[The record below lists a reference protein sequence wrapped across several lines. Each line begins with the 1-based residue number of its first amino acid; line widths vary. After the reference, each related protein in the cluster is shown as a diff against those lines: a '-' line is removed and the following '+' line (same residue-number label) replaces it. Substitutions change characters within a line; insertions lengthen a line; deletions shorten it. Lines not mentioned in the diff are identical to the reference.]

1 MPPKKVIKMN
11 LVTLQQPSRIVLGE
25 GAASR
30 FAEETLAHG
39 FKRLFLI
46 TAPPILPLIEGILG
60 QLKAGGIE
68 ISIFDRITAE
78 PALDEVVGII
88 DEARSF
94 GADSVAGIGGGS
106 VLDTAKIVAAFVKSS
121 QQVADCFGT
130 GLIKERGLWCACLP
144 TTSGTGSEV
153 SPNAILLDRA
163 EKLKKGIVSPYLLAD
178 AAYIDP
184 LLTLTVPA
192 KITAETGMDALSH
205 CIESYTNRHAH
216 PVVDGYAL
224 KGIELIAK
232 NLERAV
238 KDGSDREAR
247 AALSLGSY
255 YGGLC
260 LAPVNTAAVHA
271 LSYPLGGEYH
281 ISHGLA
287 NAILLPPVMRFN
299 LASNIQKHAAIARA
313 MGVDCTGL
321 SDREAAE
328 KGVEFVAE
336 LATRCGIPASLTAL
350 GIPQDKVEELADAA
364 MKVTRLLVNNP
375 REVTREDAIAIY
387 NELY

>member
-1 MPPKKVIKMN
+1 MKII
-11 LVTLQQPSRIVLGE
+11 TLQQPSRIVLGE
-25 GAASR
+25 GAAER
-30 FAEETLAHG
+30 FAEEYLAHG
-39 FKRLFLI
+39 FKKLFLL
-46 TAPPILPLIEGILG
+46 TAPPIRPLIAKTIE
-60 QLKAGGIE
+60 QLEAAGTQIR
-68 ISIFDRITAE
+68 IYDRITAE
-78 PALDEVVGII
+78 PALDEALDII
-88 DEARSF
+88 AEAREF
-94 GADSVAGIGGGS
+94 GTDSVAGIGGGS
-106 VLDTAKIVAAFVKSS
+106 VLDTAKIVAAFVNSD

-130 GLIKERGLWCACLP
+130 GLIKRRGVWCACLP

-192 KITAETGMDALSH
+192 KITAETGMDAMTH
-205 CIESYTNRHAH
+205 CIEAYTNKFAH
-216 PVVDGYAL
+216 PTVDRYAL
-224 KGIELIAK
+224 AGIELIAA

-238 KDGSDREAR
+238 KDGADREAR

-287 NAILLPPVMRFN
+287 NAILLPTVMRFN
-299 LASNIQKHAAIARA
+299 MSSDWHKHAMIARA
-313 MGVDCTGL
+313 VGVDCTGL
-321 SDREAAE
+321 TDEEAARR
-328 KGVEFVAE
+328 GVEHIAE
-336 LATRCGIPASLTAL
+336 LSRRCGIPSTLTEL
-350 GIPQDKVEELADAA
+350 GIGRDKVGELADSA

-375 REVTREDAIAIY
+375 REVTREDAVEIY
-387 NELY
+387 NKLY

>member
-1 MPPKKVIKMN
+1 MQII
-11 LVTLQQPSRIVLGE
+11 TLQQPSRVVFGE
-25 GAASR
+25 GAADR
-30 FAEETLAHG
+30 FAEEFLAHG
-39 FKRLFLI
+39 FKKLFLM
-46 TAPPILPLIEGILG
+46 TAPPIRPLIEGIVA
-60 QLKAGGIE
+60 KIEAAGAE
-68 ISIFDRITAE
+68 IKIYDCITAE
-78 PALDEVVGII
+78 PALDEVVEII
-88 DEARSF
+88 DEARAF
-94 GADSVAGIGGGS
+94 GVDSVAGIGGGS
-106 VLDTAKIVAAFVKSS
+106 VLDAAKIVACFAPSS

-130 GLIKERGLWCACLP
+130 GLIKQRGLWCACLP

-192 KITAETGMDALSH
+192 KITAETGMDALTH
-205 CIESYTNRHAH
+205 CIEAYTNRFAH
-216 PVVDGYAL
+216 PVVDRYAL
-224 KGIELIAK
+224 TGIELIAVH
-232 NLERAV
+232 LERAV
-238 KDGSDREAR
+238 KDGQDREAR
-247 AALSLGSY
+247 TALSLGSY

-287 NAILLPPVMRFN
+287 NAILLPAVLRFN
-299 LASNIQKHAAIARA
+299 MHSNVAKHAAIARA
-313 MGVDCTGL
+313 VGVDCTGL
-321 SDREAAE
+321 TDEEAAAR
-328 KGVEFVAE
+328 GVEHIAA
-336 LATRCGIPASLTAL
+336 LSARCGIPATLTEL
-350 GIPQDKVEELADAA
+350 GIGREKVEELAEAA

-375 REVTREDAIAIY
+375 REVKREDAIAIY

>member
-1 MPPKKVIKMN
+1 MDLI
-11 LVTLQQPSRIVLGE
+11 TLQQPSRIVLGE
-25 GAASR
+25 GAADR
-30 FAEETLAHG
+30 FAEEFLAHG
-39 FKRLFLI
+39 FRKLFLM
-46 TAPPILPLIEGILG
+46 TAPPIRPLIEGIIA
-60 QLKAGGIE
+60 KIEAAGAEVRIY
-68 ISIFDRITAE
+68 DRITAE

-94 GADSVAGIGGGS
+94 GVDSVAGIGGGS
-106 VLDTAKIVAAFVKSS
+106 VLDAAKIVACFARSE

-130 GLIKERGLWCACLP
+130 GLIKARGLWCACLP

-216 PVVDGYAL
+216 PVVDRYAL
-224 KGIELIAK
+224 TGIELIAK

-299 LASNIQKHAAIARA
+299 LTSNIAKHAAIARA
-313 MGVDCTGL
+313 VGVDCTGL
-321 SDREAAE
+321 TDEEAAR
-328 KGVEFVAE
+328 KGVEAVAA
-336 LATRCGIPASLTAL
+336 LAERCSIPSTLTAL
-350 GIPQDKVEELADAA
+350 GIGREKVEALANAA